1 MMGIAPS
8 ELYALELCE
17 FLAIYEG
24 WRRLREQSSRELWEV
39 ARWQSAIAISPHVQ
53 QQKPLTELLPL
64 PWDRKSV
71 NNVEDVDIEVR
82 KEQALKMLKILKNE
96 Q

>member
-1 MMGIAPS
+1 MMGMAPS

-71 NNVEDVDIEVR
+71 NDVDVDIEVR